1 MYRIGKNRIVTVL
14 YCDRLL
20 LDLLW
25 WSFQNVYKHY
35 NGIFLGR
42 KNGLIC
48 SHVGGPRVC
57 HTEWSKSEKQMSYI
71 NAYIWSLEKW

>member
-1 MYRIGKNRIVTVL
+1 MYRIGKNKIVIIL

-25 WSFQNVYKHY
+25 WSFQNVYKYY
-35 NGIFLGR
+35 NGILLGC

-48 SHVGGPRVC
+48 SDEGGPRVS
-57 HTEWSKSEKQMSYI
+57 HTEWSKSEKQMCYI
-71 NAYIWSLEKW
+71 KAYIWSLEKW